1 MPLKKLAA
9 GLAVSLSLV
18 LSLVPPASATRSPD
32 IAPLFT
38 PPGELVQRQYIV
50 TLDHEGLLGGL
61 LGRVAGIAPE
71 DTFDR
76 ALNGFVAELTPAQVD
91 MLRRLPAVARIEQD
105 SVVHAKVTWNLD
117 RLDQPRPPL
126 DESYAPDATGA
137 GVTAYVI
144 DSGIDTS
151 HPDFGGRAKIAHD
164 VTGRGGRKADGDCNG
179 HGTHVA
185 GILGGSR
192 YGVAEQVELRGVRVL
207 ECDGT
212 GTLSDIL
219 AGIDWVAA
227 HAREPAVANMS
238 IGGAHSRSLN
248 DAVTNLIRSGV
259 YLTTAAGNDGGDACE
274 MSPASA
280 PGALTVGASDR
291 RDHVPGWSGHGRC
304 VDVYAPGVDI
314 TSDWPTEMRGDRT
327 RTRDGTSMAA
337 PHAAG
342 VVALYLDAKGDAP
355 AHTIT
360 RWIREHARRGVL
372 TGVPADTPN
381 LLLNTGGL

>member
-9 GLAVSLSLV
+9 GFAVALSLI
-18 LSLVPPASATRSPD
+18 LSLVPPASATESPD
-32 IAPLFT
+32 LAPLFT
-38 PPGELVQRQYIV
+38 PPGDLVQRQYIV
-50 TLDHEGLLGGL
+50 TLDHEGLLGGI
-61 LGRVAGIAPE
+61 LGRASGVVPQ
-71 DTFDR
+71 DTFEEV
-76 ALNGFVAELTPAQVD
+76 LNGFVADLTRSQVE
-91 MLRRLPAVARIEQD
+91 MIRGIPGVAHVEQD
-105 SVVHAKVTWNLD
+105 SIVHTKLTWNLD
-117 RLDQPRPPL
+117 RIDQPKLPL
-126 DESYAPDATGA
+126 DGEYATDATGT

-144 DSGIDTS
+144 DSGIDTT
-151 HPDFGGRAKIAHD
+151 HPDFGGRARIAYD
-164 VTGRGGRKADGDCNG
+164 VTGGSGRKAGGDCNG

-185 GILGGSR
+185 GVLGGAR
-192 YGVAEQVELRGVRVL
+192 YGVAEQVRLRGVRVL

-248 DAVTNLIRSGV
+248 KAVTNLVRSGV
-259 YLTTAAGNDGGDACE
+259 YLTAAAGNDGGDACE
-274 MSPASA
+274 LSPSSS
-280 PGALTVGASDR
+280 PSALTVGAANR

-304 VDVYAPGVDI
+304 VDIYAPGVDI
-314 TSDWPTEMRGDRT
+314 TSDWPTQMQGDAK

-355 AHTIT
+355 APTIT
-360 RWIREHARRGVL
+360 KWIREHARRGVL